1 MTNDDDDDDDD
12 DLTYL
17 QTRLKH
23 YRVLAVATSFP
34 IHNHEKFE
42 VSTQVLI
49 EIQVF

>member
-1 MTNDDDDDDDD
+1 MDDDDDYD

-34 IHNHEKFE
+34 IHNDEKFE